1 MKYRSGSMTRLAT
14 PLRALTERFA
24 FVFLIVIAFGLMLLF
39 KAETRFTESVR
50 TGVSDAVTPIMDVM
64 SRPAEAIAEM
74 IEGANRLLA
83 LHQENERLRQEN
95 RRLMEWQAVARH
107 LAAQNRSFREL
118 LHYVPDAGAR
128 YVTARVIA
136 DAGGVFAQSKLI
148 NAGARDGVNRDSA
161 VTTGS
166 GLAGRIAAVGERSA
180 RVLLITDL
188 NSRIPVVIES
198 SRERAILAGDNRS
211 QPKLVFLRPTASIR
225 PGDRVVTSGHGGVFP
240 PGLPVGVIASA
251 EKGSIRVQPFVE
263 LEKLEYVRVVQFKAP
278 ALSDPW

>member
-24 FVFLIVIAFGLMLLF
+24 FVFLIVTAFGLMLLF
-39 KAETRFTESVR
+39 RAETRFTESVR
-50 TGVSDAVTPIMDVM
+50 TGVSDVVTPIMDIM
-64 SRPAEAIAEM
+64 SRPAEAMAEL

-83 LHQENERLRQEN
+83 LHEENERLRQEN
-95 RRLMEWQAVARH
+95 KRLMEWQAVARH

-166 GLAGRIAAVGERSA
+166 GLAGRIAAVGERSS

-211 QPKLVFLRPTASIR
+211 QPRLAFLRPTASVR

-240 PGLPVGVIASA
+240 PGLPVGVIASV
-251 EKGSIRVQPFVE
+251 EKGAIRVQPFVE